1 MILGCYCTKRFHD
14 SYYLQRC
21 THLCLKNKPSKFKGV
36 GTRKDKHKHCKSTLS
51 VAGGDPPPLICG
63 IRGIPQSG
71 RLIIERKY
79 KHCYV
84 TINSL
89 IFVLKLA
96 AKLLCITKKGTAYI

>member
-1 MILGCYCTKRFHD
+1 MILACYYTKRFHD

-21 THLCLKNKPSKFKGV
+21 THLCLKNKPSKFKGA
-36 GTRKDKHKHCKSTLS
+36 GTTKDKHKQCKSTI
-51 VAGGDPPPLICG
+51 ICR
-63 IRGIPQSG
+63 IRGISQSG

-79 KHCYV
+79 KPCYV